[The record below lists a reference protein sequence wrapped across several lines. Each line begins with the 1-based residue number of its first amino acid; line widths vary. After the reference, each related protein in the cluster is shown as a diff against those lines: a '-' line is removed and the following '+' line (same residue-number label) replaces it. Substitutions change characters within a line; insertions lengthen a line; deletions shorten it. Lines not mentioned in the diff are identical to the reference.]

1 MSNNICINTSALE
14 SVSTDKIETKK
25 FDEKRCA
32 PGKNFEAGSCIV
44 LPVLIEMVNAYNKT
58 HKDKIKLSCRTE
70 ILKPKRYKKYLLR
83 EIKNKYKNICD
94 GQLCWAQQDFI
105 KNMDEFMKAEL
116 EKFTF
121 RPLGP
126 NGRFEWLNTLNI
138 DEVMNQYEMNIKE
151 FSFLGA
157 VPMDFQKI
165 NLKGVADINIDKE
178 VKDGVTKFGIIF
190 NLDESWQSG
199 SHWTAG
205 FADVKNGHVYYF
217 DSYGSP
223 PEKRV
228 IELFKKF
235 IYYYESKNEGK
246 RCKIRVNRTR
256 HQFEN
261 SECGVYSINFIL
273 ELLNGKSFDE
283 ITKNRIKDR
292 EVNKLRKK
300 IFRNP
305 NFKSESEA

>member
-1 MSNNICINTSALE
+1 MSDVCINTNALE
-14 SVSTDKIETKK
+14 SVSTDKVETKK
-25 FDEKRCA
+25 KHEQKCA
-32 PGKNFEAGSCIV
+32 PGKVFEAGSCIV
-44 LPVLIEMVNAYNKT
+44 LPVLVEMINAYNKT

-83 EIKNKYKNICD
+83 EMKNRYKNVCD
-94 GQLCWAQQDFI
+94 GQLCWTQQDFI
-105 KNMDEFMKAEL
+105 KHMDEFMKAQL

-121 RPLGP
+121 RPEGP
-126 NGRFEWLNTLNI
+126 NGRFEWLNTVNI
-138 DEVMNQYEMNIKE
+138 DEVMSQYEMAIKE

-165 NLKGVADINIDKE
+165 NLKGVADLNIEKE
-178 VKDGVTKFGIIF
+178 VKEGITKFGIVF

-205 FADVKNGHVYYF
+205 YADVKNGHVYYF

-223 PEKRV
+223 PDKRV
-228 IELFKKF
+228 TEFFKRF
-235 IYYYESKNEGK
+235 IYYYESTNKDK
-246 RCKIRVNRTR
+246 HCKLRVNRTR
-256 HQFEN
+256 HQYEN

-273 ELLNGKSFDE
+273 ELLNNKSFEEVSENKIAD
-283 ITKNRIKDR
+283 K

-300 IFRNP
+300 IFRNS
-305 NFKSESEA
+305 NFE

>member
-1 MSNNICINTSALE
+1 MEDVCINTSVID
-14 SVSTDKIETKK
+14 SISTDKIKTKK
-25 FDEKRCA
+25 YDEQRCA
-32 PGKNFEAGSCIV
+32 PGKSFESGSCIV
-44 LPVLIEMVNAYNKT
+44 LPVLVEMVNAYNKVN
-58 HKDKIKLSCRTE
+58 KNKIKTSCRKE

-83 EIKNKYKNICD
+83 EINNRFKNVCD
-94 GQLCWAQQDFI
+94 GQLCWTQQDFI
-105 KNMDEFMKAEL
+105 RHMDEFMKAEL
-116 EKFTF
+116 EKYTF

-126 NGRFEWLNTLNI
+126 EGRFEWLNTINI
-138 DEVMNQYEMNIKE
+138 DEVMNQYEMDIKD

-165 NLKGVADINIDKE
+165 NLKGVADLNIEKE
-178 VKDGVTKFGIIF
+178 YRDGIRRFGIIF

-199 SHWTAG
+199 SHWTATY
-205 FADVKNGHVYYF
+205 ADIAKGQVYYF

-223 PEKRV
+223 PEERV
-228 IELFKKF
+228 VKLLNKF
-235 IYYYESKNEGK
+235 CVYYESKNKGN
-246 RCKIRVNRTR
+246 RCKLRYNKVR

-273 ELLNGKSFDE
+273 DLLQGRDFDE
-283 ITKNRIKDR
+283 LCNTKLKDR

-305 NFKSESEA
+305 NFKTESEA